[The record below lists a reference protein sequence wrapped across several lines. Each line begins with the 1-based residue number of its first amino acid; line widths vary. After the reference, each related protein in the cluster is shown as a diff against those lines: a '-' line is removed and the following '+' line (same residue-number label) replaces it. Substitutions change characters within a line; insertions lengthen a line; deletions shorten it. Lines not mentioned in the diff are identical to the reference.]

1 MIYLGKFIVHYYSTS
16 ISIYNS
22 TFNQLLDGTSIVFRT
37 KKEGPRLRPLACY
50 RNFIGF
56 QVDPVKR
63 NSQQLGRLCCNWPIE
78 DATVRRVKVFLT
90 FGATVSFGRNRPVTP
105 VQSVH
110 KVIEGNCVFGENQKH
125 LT

>member
-1 MIYLGKFIVHYYSTS
+1 MAS
-16 ISIYNS
+16 
-22 TFNQLLDGTSIVFRT
+22 LLCFALKV
-37 KKEGPRLRPLACY
+37 KGPRLKPLACY

-56 QVDPVKR
+56 QVDLVKR
-63 NSQQLGRLCCNWPIE
+63 NSQQLGRMCWNWPIE
-78 DATVRRVKVFLT
+78 DATVRRDKVFLT
-90 FGATVSFGRNRPVTP
+90 FGATASFGRNRPVTP